1 MPIRI
6 NLLAEAQATEDSR
19 RRDPVKRMIVLG
31 VFAAALM
38 LLWWSWL
45 QLRVI
50 VANRNL
56 SQVEAQIQSRTNTSQ
71 LVLISQAKMIGANEK
86 LAALQKLSQSRFL
99 QGNLLNALQQ
109 TTVDGVQLLRLHV
122 DQTYF
127 TTEGTAPK
135 TNGTRVTPG
144 QPGTVTEKIVVSLD
158 ARDYSSNPGD
168 QVKKFKEAIS
178 QQPYFQAALN
188 KTNGVLARRSRCS
201 FPPLPGFRKPS
212 GSARSPVSPRFRI

>member
-6 NLLAEAQATEDSR
+6 NLLAEAQAAEDFR
-19 RRDPVKRMIVLG
+19 RRDPVKRMILWG
-31 VFAAALM
+31 VFAVALM

-50 VANRNL
+50 VADKNL
-56 SQVEAQIQSRTNTSQ
+56 YQVEAQIQSRTNTSQ
-71 LVLISQAKMIGANEK
+71 LVLISQAKITGANEK
-86 LAALQKLSQSRFL
+86 LTALQKLSQSRFL

-109 TTVDGVQLLRLHV
+109 ATVDNVQLLRLRV

-127 TTEGTAPK
+127 TTERTTPT
-135 TNGTRVTPG
+135 TNGTRITPS

-168 QVKKFKEAIS
+168 QVNKFKDAIS
-178 QQPYFQAALN
+178 QQPYFQTALN
-188 KTNGVLARRSRCS
+188 KTNGVRLASLS
-201 FPPLPGFRKPS
+201 
-212 GSARSPVSPRFRI
+212 SPQVGPDGKLSVMFTLQCFYPDQTR

>member
-6 NLLAEAQATEDSR
+6 NLLAEAQAAEDSQ
-19 RRDPVKRMIVLG
+19 RRDPVKRMILWG
-31 VFAAALM
+31 VVAVALM
-38 LLWWSWL
+38 FLWWSWL

-50 VANRNL
+50 VADKNL

-71 LVLISQAKMIGANEK
+71 LVLTSQAKITGANEK

-109 TTVDGVQLLRLHV
+109 SMVDDVQLLRLRV
-122 DQTYF
+122 DQTYLA
-127 TTEGTAPK
+127 TEKTAPT
-135 TNGTRVTPG
+135 TNGTRITPG

-168 QVKKFKEAIS
+168 QVNKFKDAIS
-178 QQPYFQAALN
+178 QQSHFQAALS
-188 KTNGVLARRSRCS
+188 KTNGVRLANLS
-201 FPPLPGFRKPS
+201 PPQVGPDGKLSVMFTLQCFYPDQIR
-212 GSARSPVSPRFRI
+212 

>member
-1 MPIRI
+1 M
-6 NLLAEAQATEDSR
+6 T
-19 RRDPVKRMIVLG
+19 
-31 VFAAALM
+31 
-38 LLWWSWL
+38 
-45 QLRVI
+45 
-50 VANRNL
+50 
-56 SQVEAQIQSRTNTSQ
+56 
-71 LVLISQAKMIGANEK
+71 GANEK

-109 TTVDGVQLLRLHV
+109 TAVDGVQLLRLHV

-135 TNGTRVTPG
+135 TNGTRVRPG

-188 KTNGVLARRSRCS
+188 KTNGVRLANLS
-201 FPPLPGFRKPS
+201 PPQVGTDGKLSVMFTLQCFYPDQTR
-212 GSARSPVSPRFRI
+212 

>member
-6 NLLAEAQATEDSR
+6 NLLAEARAAEDFR
-19 RRDPVKRMIVLG
+19 RRDPVKRMIMWGMLAVT
-31 VFAAALM
+31 LM
-38 LLWWSWL
+38 FLWWSWL

-50 VANRNL
+50 VVDKNL
-56 SQVEAQIQSRTNTSQ
+56 SQVEALIQSRTNTSQ
-71 LVLISQAKMIGANEK
+71 LVLVSQSKITGANEK

-127 TTEGTAPK
+127 ATDATPPK
-135 TNGTRVTPG
+135 TNGTRIIPG

-158 ARDYSSNPGD
+158 ARDYSSSPGD
-168 QVKKFKEAIS
+168 QVNKFKDAIS
-178 QQPYFQAALN
+178 QLPYFQTALS
-188 KTNGVLARRSRCS
+188 KTNGVRLANLS
-201 FPPLPGFRKPS
+201 PPQIGLDGKQSVMFTLQCFYPDQTR
-212 GSARSPVSPRFRI
+212 

>member
-6 NLLAEAQATEDSR
+6 NLLAEARAAEDSR
-19 RRDPVKRMIVLG
+19 RRDPVKHMIMWG
-31 VFAAALM
+31 AFAVALM
-38 LLWWSWL
+38 LLWWSSL

-50 VANRNL
+50 VAEKDL
-56 SQVEAQIQSRTNTSQ
+56 SQVEAQIQSRANTSQ
-71 LVLISQAKMIGANEK
+71 LVLISQAKMTGVNEK

-109 TTVDGVQLLRLHV
+109 ATVDGVQLMRLRV

-127 TTEGTAPK
+127 AIEKTAPQ
-135 TNGTRVTPG
+135 TNGTSITPSR
-144 QPGTVTEKIVVSLD
+144 PGTVTEKIVVSLD

-168 QVKKFKEAIS
+168 QVNKFKDAIS

-188 KTNGVLARRSRCS
+188 KTNGVRLANLS
-201 FPPLPGFRKPS
+201 PPQVGPDGKLSVMFTLQCFYPDQTR
-212 GSARSPVSPRFRI
+212 